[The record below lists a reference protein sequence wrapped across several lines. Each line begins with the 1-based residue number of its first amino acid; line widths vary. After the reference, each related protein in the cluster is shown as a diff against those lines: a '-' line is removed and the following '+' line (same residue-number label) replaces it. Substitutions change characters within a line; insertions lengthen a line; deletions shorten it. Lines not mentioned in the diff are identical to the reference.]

1 MATKVESVE
10 IEFLAKIEDLKAKIE
25 SIPNIT
31 AKEAKKM
38 AAAFTAEWKKAKKG
52 AEETSNA
59 VQVVA
64 KDAGKLAKLGGLLG
78 GSFGGALNNIGDLSE
93 LAADGIGGMALA
105 AGGLGLAVAGV
116 AALGTAVAS
125 VLTDLD
131 SYRGILSDLEKRH
144 VVSPEQ
150 AQMIEVTSAA
160 ITVLKKY
167 ASEFAV
173 ILTANVAP
181 AVANF
186 LKGSVFAFTFLK
198 SFVGSIFDDI
208 GKTIGAFWNVIT
220 SGFSKDSLTEFS
232 TAFLDMSNVVDNF
245 KESATVAIDATNQF
259 IKDSTQESTRASS
272 EYYAKDREAFQ
283 KAQQEKVRL
292 AQQAAAKQAAAAKQL
307 SDFLQGIAEKGLSD
321 EGRIMAAR
329 AADLARVAD
338 LAKQAG
344 LDEAAAND
352 AKNAVIADSERQILE
367 LREAYAAQARQI
379 VTDAV
384 DWNISEEDR
393 LKREKIKKLE
403 EYSQAAR
410 AAHLSESETAQGIA
424 SITKSYTD
432 QLKDQEIEK
441 IKQTNAEGTKSE
453 VGSLQER
460 AAAANMYLQGVSNV
474 WGAIGDLYQSVSDAH
489 IRTMKEGSKEQKK
502 ALKAQF
508 FANKAIALVQAGI
521 NTALGITQA
530 LTMPPP
536 ASYIMAA
543 LTAAA
548 GAVQIGLIAASKPSF
563 HTGGVVGRYQPDE
576 VPAKLT
582 QGEAVLTKPAV
593 QRLGGANAV
602 NALNGGYGSMQPAL
616 STSVTV
622 LDGRIIDALWQG
634 DMRGRNGLA
643 AKVSGHIAGRR
654 SHRR

>member
-31 AKEAKKM
+31 SKEAKKM

-93 LAADGIGGMALA
+93 LAAEGIGGMALA

-131 SYRGILSDLEKRH
+131 SYRGIITDLEKRH

-150 AQMIEVTSAA
+150 AHMIEVTSAA

-173 ILTANVAP
+173 VLTANVAP

-208 GKTIGAFWNVIT
+208 AKTIGAFWNVIT
-220 SGFSKDSLTEFS
+220 SGFSKDSLTEFG

-245 KESATVAIDATNQF
+245 KESATTAIDATNQF
-259 IKDSTQESTRASS
+259 IRESTQESTRASAA
-272 EYYAKDREAFQ
+272 YYEKDREAFRKVQ
-283 KAQQEKVRL
+283 DDKVKA
-292 AQQAAAKQAAAAKQL
+292 AQQAAAKQAAAASQ
-307 SDFLQGIAEKGLSD
+307 
-321 EGRIMAAR
+321 
-329 AADLARVAD
+329 AADLVVQAQLSVADEETRLYYEQAQRVERYLD
-338 LAKQAG
+338 LAKQAALSESQIEEG
-344 LDEAAAND
+344 KTALI
-352 AKNAVIADSERQILE
+352 AVN
-367 LREAYAAQARQI
+367 LREIQAMRESYAEKARAVSQAAVNSQISDEQRLLDAQRQRMAEYLASAQAASLSEGEIEDGILSIKKQSYNEI
-379 VTDAV
+379 EDMQAEQKAKE
-384 DWNISEEDR
+384 EEDR
-393 LKREKIKKLE
+393 KEKTKK
-403 EYSQAAR
+403 A
-410 AAHLSESETAQGIA
+410 IA
-424 SITKSYTD
+424 SAVMYVK
-432 QLKDQEIEK
+432 
-441 IKQTNAEGTKSE
+441 
-453 VGSLQER
+453 
-460 AAAANMYLQGVSNV
+460 AASALFSDISALSAALFEQ
-474 WGAIGDLYQSVSDAH
+474 
-489 IRTMKEGSKEQKK
+489 RTEHMSKESAIYKK
-502 ALKAQF
+502 EALKQF
-508 FANKAIALVQAGI
+508 KTQKAIALASAAINAAVAFTETMSQYPYPTNIILAG
-521 NTALGITQA
+521 LGAI
-530 LTMPPP
+530 
-536 ASYIMAA
+536 SSGI
-543 LTAAA
+543 
-548 GAVQIGLIAASKPSF
+548 QIGLIASRKPSF
-563 HTGGVVGRYQPDE
+563 HTGGIVGKMQPDE

-582 QGEAVLTKPAV
+582 QGEAVLTKPAAA
-593 QRLGGANAV
+593 RLGGSQAV
-602 NALNGGYGSMQPAL
+602 NALNGGYGGSMQPAMA
-616 STSVTV
+616 TSVAV
-622 LDGRIIDALWQG
+622 LDGKIIDALWQG

-643 AKVSGHIAGRR
+643 AKVSGHLAGRR
-654 SHRR
+654 SYRR

>member
-31 AKEAKKM
+31 SKEAKKM
-38 AAAFTAEWKKAKKG
+38 AAAFTSEWRKAKKG

-173 ILTANVAP
+173 VLTANVAP

-198 SFVGSIFDDI
+198 SFVSSIFDDI
-208 GKTIGAFWNVIT
+208 ARTIGAFWNVIT
-220 SGFSKDSLTEFS
+220 SGFSKDSLTEFG

-245 KESATVAIDATNQF
+245 KESASTAIDATNQF
-259 IKDSTQESTRASS
+259 IRDSTQESTRASAA
-272 EYYAKDREAFQ
+272 YYEKDKSHFVSAQ
-283 KAQQEKVRL
+283 ATKTKAVQDESARQIQS
-292 AQQAAAKQAAAAKQL
+292 AQAAADL
-307 SDFLQGIAEKGLSD
+307 L
-321 EGRIMAAR
+321 R
-329 AADLARVAD
+329 AADLSVADQQTKLSAEQAERVARYLD
-338 LAKQAG
+338 LARQGALTEGQIQEGLAALQAVNLREIADLRQTYADQAREIVASSVAEQMTEEEALAATQRQRLADYLAAAKEAALSEAEIDSGITALKKQQYAE
-344 LDEAAAND
+344 LDALADEAAEKEKDRKKA
-352 AKNAVIADSERQILE
+352 E
-367 LREAYAAQARQI
+367 LQR
-379 VTDAV
+379 AV
-384 DWNISEEDR
+384 DT
-393 LKREKIKKLE
+393 
-403 EYSQAAR
+403 Y
-410 AAHLSESETAQGIA
+410 
-424 SITKSYTD
+424 
-432 QLKDQEIEK
+432 
-441 IKQTNAEGTKSE
+441 
-453 VGSLQER
+453 
-460 AAAANMYLQGVSNV
+460 
-474 WGAIGDLYQSVSDAH
+474 GAISNAASGLVGDIGALSAQLFQQ
-489 IRTMKEGSKEQKK
+489 RTDHMSKESAVYRKE
-502 ALKAQF
+502 ALKQF
-508 FANKAIALVQAGI
+508 KTQKAIALAQAAI
-521 NTALGITQA
+521 NAALSFTQTMSQYPYPTNIILAALG
-530 LTMPPP
+530 
-536 ASYIMAA
+536 
-543 LTAAA
+543 AAA
-548 GAVQIGLIAASKPSF
+548 SGVQIGLIASRKPSF
-563 HTGGVVGRYQPDE
+563 HVGGIVGKMQPDE

-593 QRLGGANAV
+593 ARLGGANAV
-602 NALNGGYGSMQPAL
+602 NALNGGYNGSMQPAL
-616 STSVTV
+616 STSVAV
-622 LDGRIIDALWQG
+622 LDGKIIDALWQG

-643 AKVSGHIAGRR
+643 AKVSGHLAGRR
-654 SHRR
+654 SYRR